1 MGRFSQFLIDL
12 LPVTGRLIKED
23 GDTINQADFLA
34 IKSLEEIS
42 TQSLLNNAYAATFR
56 RTMPANE
63 SVDVV
68 LEIPIGTR
76 VYFHLREQ
84 VIEGGSLEWEL
95 RLRPDAG
102 YVEAERIRG
111 NNLNEEL
118 NLQSLASL
126 VRTVN
131 PTTGS
136 VFRREGIIKP
146 AGTGSNSTTE
156 TTSVAD
162 AIPQYVTGSEP
173 VLRLNNTSNVSML
186 IIVTFIWAELPN
198 V

>member
-34 IKSLEEIS
+34 IKSIEEVS
-42 TQSLLNNAYAATFR
+42 TQSLLGNAYAASFR
-56 RTMPANE
+56 RTMPAGE
-63 SVDVV
+63 SVDIV
-68 LEIPIGTR
+68 LEVPTGTR

-84 VIEGGSLEWEL
+84 TIEGGSLEWEI

-126 VRTVN
+126 VRTVD

-136 VFRREGIIKP
+136 AFRREGVLKP
-146 AGTGSNSTTE
+146 AGTGSNLTTE
-156 TTSVAD
+156 STSVAD
-162 AIPQYVTGSEP
+162 AIPQYVAGSEP
-173 VLRLNNTSNVSML
+173 LLRLNNTSNASML
-186 IIVTFIWAELPN
+186 VIVTFIWVELPN